1 MRKEIDINIVFHYSI
16 LPEPPCFAH
25 PDKSLRESK
34 KASVLHLMKGSI
46 NSSIPGDVNVV
57 IADGMFIIQTSVKD
71 QTPTFAAFA
80 RSVLLR
86 ILKLTKH
93 RVDLCFHVY
102 ESPSI
107 KDIRILRR

>member
-1 MRKEIDINIVFHYSI
+1 
-16 LPEPPCFAH
+16 
-25 PDKSLRESK
+25 
-34 KASVLHLMKGSI
+34 MKGSI

-93 RVDLCFHVY
+93 RVDLCFDVY

-107 KDIRILRR
+107 KVIKHKSRGNDNTEETFYIWNPSVHPK